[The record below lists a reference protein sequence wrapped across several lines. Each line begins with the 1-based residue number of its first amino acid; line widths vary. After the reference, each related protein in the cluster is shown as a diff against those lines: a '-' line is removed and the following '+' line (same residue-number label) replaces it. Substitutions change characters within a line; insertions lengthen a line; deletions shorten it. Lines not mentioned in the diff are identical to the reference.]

1 MYLLNILLTFF
12 FKISIQEEIAKSR
25 NLVTGTIEG
34 HLGEA
39 VKAGCP
45 VDLKRGNNT
54 LQLLTPLLAET
65 IIFHI

>member
-1 MYLLNILLTFF
+1 
-12 FKISIQEEIAKSR
+12 
-25 NLVTGTIEG
+25 LVTGTIEG